1 MGPGA
6 ARNRA
11 LAEARGEFF
20 IPVDADNVPIRAMVE
35 RFVEGM
41 LRNPDL
47 SVLTCF
53 LKAFNHEEGVGADV
67 AEFVYMPTGGPFV
80 VSCFENVYGDTNA
93 IFRTQHFR
101 EAGGFEIDPDTFIED
116 WETFVKLVAAG
127 LKLDVIPDV
136 LFNYRLRG
144 DNRSLAMS
152 RDRADMYPFV
162 QRMIRRRFVPLQE
175 LHPLDTEMLWLGIA
189 AFGNHK
195 VHRAGRS
202 SSQPTPEGWP
212 VPSLALRYR
221 FADRVNS
228 YLKWIAPLHKI
239 CRSMIDFAL
248 RDSSR
253 RQPAPPA
260 AASTAENFA
269 APAGGIRVLGL
280 PWPNTPD
287 RGTATA
293 A

>member
-1 MGPGA
+1 
-6 ARNRA
+6 
-11 LAEARGEFF
+11 
-20 IPVDADNVPIRAMVE
+20 MVE
-35 RFVEGM
+35 RFVDGM
-41 LRNPDL
+41 LRNPGL

-53 LKAFNHEEGVGADV
+53 LKAFNHEEGIDADV

-101 EAGGFEIDPDTFIED
+101 DAGGFETDPDTFIED
-116 WETFVKLVAAG
+116 WETFVKLVATG

-152 RDRADMYPFV
+152 RDRSDMYPFV

-175 LHPLDTEMLWLGIA
+175 LQPLDTEMLWLGIA

-195 VHRAGRS
+195 FHRAGLS
-202 SSQPTPEGWP
+202 SSQPAQEGWQ
-212 VPSLALRYR
+212 VPSMALRYR
-221 FADRVNS
+221 IADRVNA
-228 YLKWIAPLHKI
+228 YLKWLAPVHRI
-239 CRSMIDFAL
+239 CRSMILLAL
-248 RDSSR
+248 NASGR
-253 RQPAPPA
+253 RQA
-260 AASTAENFA
+260 AASRAADTSEQAG
-269 APAGGIRVLGL
+269 APAAGTRLLGL
-280 PWPNTPD
+280 TWPKI
-287 RGTATA
+287 RGPRTARA